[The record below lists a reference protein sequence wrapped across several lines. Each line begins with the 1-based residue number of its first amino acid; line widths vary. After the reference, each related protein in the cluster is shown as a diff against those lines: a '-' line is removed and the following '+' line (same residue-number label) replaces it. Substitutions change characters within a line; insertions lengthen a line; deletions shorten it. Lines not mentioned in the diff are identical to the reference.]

1 MPSGL
6 SSLPPV
12 SVVPSIRPVTSI
24 LPAGQQAAAS
34 PFLAPA
40 IAQQVKAAAALFEL
54 GHPGAQAH
62 AEPPSTYPDP
72 ALLNRFGALGAD
84 AATRKA
90 AERPAVRRPPPR
102 DAEAARRQIR
112 LYGAQRLPGEPPP
125 VDLEA

>member
-40 IAQQVKAAAALFEL
+40 IAQQVKTAAALFLVIQIQIEL
-54 GHPGAQAH
+54 IPDIPAQGTKQITTTMDN
-62 AEPPSTYPDP
+62 PV
-72 ALLNRFGALGAD
+72 F
-84 AATRKA
+84 
-90 AERPAVRRPPPR
+90 RRIR
-102 DAEAARRQIR
+102 ARR
-112 LYGAQRLPGEPPP
+112 
-125 VDLEA
+125 